1 MNGFENSTQDS
12 ALVRLVRE
20 GERAVNRI
28 EQDTTLRRAL
38 GGSFLMLA
46 ALLFIPPWFL
56 VPGLVFAGF
65 SLLGFRPFRFG
76 ACGSKRRASTPR
88 NGAAPESVKP

>member
-1 MNGFENSTQDS
+1 MNRSQDS
-12 ALVRLVRE
+12 TLVKLVRA
-20 GERAVNRI
+20 GEHMVGRI
-28 EQDTTLRRAL
+28 GQDTTLRRAL
-38 GGSFLMLA
+38 GISLLVLA

-65 SLLGFRPFRFG
+65 HLLGFRPFRFG